1 MPDSESARKLRN
13 QALASLAEWV
23 HSTLPLEDILQAAV
37 EGARTILGTHQAG
50 LSLTNPDGKSEHQ
63 ALSTSEKYVDSPD
76 LLQLLLRPELGVLVC
91 QARHPV
97 TVPPRELPAMR
108 GSIVLPGWMGAP
120 LRRRSGEPL
129 GFLQVADKEFGEFD
143 TEDEALLVQI
153 TQLVS
158 MAIENTL
165 LVRAEQNA
173 RQVAETLRVA
183 NLALTQNLEL
193 DSVLE
198 TLLDYLGWIIPY
210 DRASV
215 LLVENADSLTL
226 RSVRNYLAESS
237 EESLQADLVQPRIGA
252 LLQQVLADKNTVIAG
267 DLQQDDPL
275 PDWSRI
281 RAWMGVPLVYR
292 THTIG
297 VVVIEKTDPQ
307 AFTEEHQRLADA
319 LAAQAVV
326 ALRNAR
332 LFEALRESE
341 ERYRA
346 ATELAS
352 DYAYAFRVDEN
363 GRFVREWITDAFER
377 ITGFEPSEVS
387 TEGGWASITFPDD
400 RPIALQRIQAL
411 LLGQQSV
418 KEFRIVTKDEHIRWV
433 RDHSRP
439 VWDVGRTRI
448 IRIYGATQDI
458 TERKQYEREQ
468 ETIATIASAL
478 RLAQTR
484 AEMIPIILHK
494 TLDLLAAEGA
504 ALILRDPG
512 GDLEV
517 LAHGQG
523 CWQKADI
530 PARLAGLS
538 VTDAVIETGQP
549 YWQMDVSKDRR
560 MALPEDLG
568 GVQAVACVPLMTRQ
582 TTLGVLWA
590 GRRTAMIENE
600 VRLLSAIADISA
612 NAIHRATLYDELMR
626 AYDATIE
633 ALAKSLELRDEPTE
647 GHSQR
652 VADLTLRLA
661 RAMGMSEPELI
672 HVRRGAYLHDI
683 GKIGIP
689 DSILQKEDALTEAEW
704 TVMRMHPLYAY
715 KQLSPIAFLRPALDI
730 PHCHHERWDGSGYP
744 RGLKGEEI
752 PLAARIFAVVDVCD
766 ALMSSR
772 PYHEPWSLEQTR
784 QFIREQAGAQFD
796 PRVVEA
802 FLQLDL

>member
-1 MPDSESARKLRN
+1 
-13 QALASLAEWV
+13 
-23 HSTLPLEDILQAAV
+23 
-37 EGARTILGTHQAG
+37 
-50 LSLTNPDGKSEHQ
+50 
-63 ALSTSEKYVDSPD
+63 
-76 LLQLLLRPELGVLVC
+76 
-91 QARHPV
+91 
-97 TVPPRELPAMR
+97 
-108 GSIVLPGWMGAP
+108 
-120 LRRRSGEPL
+120 
-129 GFLQVADKEFGEFD
+129 
-143 TEDEALLVQI
+143 
-153 TQLVS
+153 
-158 MAIENTL
+158 
-165 LVRAEQNA
+165 
-173 RQVAETLRVA
+173 
-183 NLALTQNLEL
+183 
-193 DSVLE
+193 
-198 TLLDYLGWIIPY
+198 
-210 DRASV
+210 
-215 LLVENADSLTL
+215 
-226 RSVRNYLAESS
+226 
-237 EESLQADLVQPRIGA
+237 
-252 LLQQVLADKNTVIAG
+252 
-267 DLQQDDPL
+267 
-275 PDWSRI
+275 
-281 RAWMGVPLVYR
+281 
-292 THTIG
+292 
-297 VVVIEKTDPQ
+297 
-307 AFTEEHQRLADA
+307 
-319 LAAQAVV
+319 
-326 ALRNAR
+326 
-332 LFEALRESE
+332 
-341 ERYRA
+341 
-346 ATELAS
+346 
-352 DYAYAFRVDEN
+352 
-363 GRFVREWITDAFER
+363 
-377 ITGFEPSEVS
+377 
-387 TEGGWASITFPDD
+387 
-400 RPIALQRIQAL
+400 
-411 LLGQQSV
+411 
-418 KEFRIVTKDEHIRWV
+418 
-433 RDHSRP
+433 
-439 VWDVGRTRI
+439 
-448 IRIYGATQDI
+448 
-458 TERKQYEREQ
+458 
-468 ETIATIASAL
+468 
-478 RLAQTR
+478 
-484 AEMIPIILHK
+484 MIPIILHK

-523 CWQKADI
+523 CWQKAAI

-560 MALPEDLG
+560 MAPPEELG